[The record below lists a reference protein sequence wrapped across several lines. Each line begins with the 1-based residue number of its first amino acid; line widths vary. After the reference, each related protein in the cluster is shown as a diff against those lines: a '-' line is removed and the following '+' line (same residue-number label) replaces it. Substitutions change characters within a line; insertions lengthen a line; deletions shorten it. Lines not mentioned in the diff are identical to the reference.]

1 MQDMVRLIRDL
12 SHRHS
17 PYKIFSDFVEMSAI
31 AFSNAVD
38 KPQFEKR
45 EQRYFDIIKGY
56 TKEELNTFPK
66 MLGMLTQHLE
76 AGFNDVLGNVYHE
89 LEIHNERAGQYFT
102 PYPICQMMAKTQI
115 VPGINDTIEQ
125 QGFVRASEPACGS
138 GALIIA
144 LADEMHQQQIN
155 YQQRLHVT
163 AVDLD
168 QCCAHT
174 AYVQFSLLHIPAVVI
189 HGNTLTL
196 KEYSHWYTPAHIMGG
211 WEGKLARRA
220 KNENFI
226 KTAHEIITQTENSTA
241 PTETPVP
248 DKSTVPESKTPP
260 IKAGTQLKLF

>member
-1 MQDMVRLIRDL
+1 MQDMVKLIRDL
-12 SHRHS
+12 SHRYS
-17 PYKIFSDFVEMSAI
+17 PYKIYSDFVEVSAI

-56 TKEELNTFPK
+56 TKEELNAFPK

-76 AGFNDVLGNVYHE
+76 TGFNDVLGNVYHE

-115 VPGINDTIEQ
+115 GPDIKDTIEQ

-144 LADEMHQQQIN
+144 LADEMHKQQVN
-155 YQQRLHVT
+155 YQQKLHVT

-189 HGNTLTL
+189 HGNTLSL
-196 KEYSHWYTPAHIMGG
+196 EEYSHWYTPAHIMGG
-211 WEGKLARRA
+211 WDWKLKR
-220 KNENFI
+220 KEFSDTTKELLNLGQSIVEDQNPMVSKLI
-226 KTAHEIITQTENSTA
+226 VK
-241 PTETPVP
+241 PTMKKGIDP
-248 DKSTVPESKTPP
+248 S
-260 IKAGTQLKLF
+260 QLTLF